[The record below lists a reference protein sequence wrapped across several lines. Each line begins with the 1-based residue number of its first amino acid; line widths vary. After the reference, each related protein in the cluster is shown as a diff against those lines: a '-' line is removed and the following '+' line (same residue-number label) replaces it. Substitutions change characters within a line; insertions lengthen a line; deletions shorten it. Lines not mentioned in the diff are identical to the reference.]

1 MKDRTAYI
9 CFVIIVIMMIF
20 MGFFVDK
27 CPAQEYFQWRWS
39 DQKVLDMPDASGLH
53 LIGSGYMAGS
63 FDNTGKWWKSDLTAL
78 AIGVLG
84 KSKTD

>member
-27 CPAQEYFQWRWS
+27 CPAQEYFEAGVKRFKQATS
-39 DQKVLDMPDASGLH
+39 QTGL
-53 LIGSGYMAGS
+53 
-63 FDNTGKWWKSDLTAL
+63 FDNRA
-78 AIGVLG
+78 V
-84 KSKTD
+84 